1 MIGSKDVSKAFGY
14 LCIMLERERE
24 TLVCAHASVFSMSF
38 GGSKFDY
45 EKINYD

>member
-1 MIGSKDVSKAFGY
+1 MYNVR
-14 LCIMLERERE
+14 ERERE
-24 TLVCAHASVFSMSF
+24 RDSMCAHASVFSMSF